1 MWFPDLTLTE
11 CFVPT
16 IGRKVSV
23 SFWETTSHA
32 LLARREV
39 LNVGAYRCR
48 YLRASTVDFER

>member
-16 IGRKVSV
+16 IGKKVSV
-23 SFWETTSHA
+23 SFWDTTSHA

-48 YLRASTVDFER
+48 YLKGLYSGF